1 MLIVYFKIFIIS
13 LCIEKLMESG
23 VKLGKY
29 KVVKILG
36 KGGFANVLL
45 VRDQKNITY
54 ALK

>member
-1 MLIVYFKIFIIS
+1 MDA
-13 LCIEKLMESG
+13 G

-45 VRDQKNITY
+45 VRDKHNQAY